1 MRLLVP
7 TSRRPEERGAAL
19 MLAIL
24 VLGVLVLIVLQITLG
39 SSVDMRVA
47 QNDIELTNFDAAIES
62 AMLKTMQDLADDA
75 SAGADA
81 GAGQAAAPDPSA
93 AFGAPSAGGDGGETG
108 PTDSHRD
115 DWGRPQQTE
124 INGVSLRI
132 LVQDEDSKYN
142 VLTMLT
148 EDEDEAEEAFNRV
161 VRILDLCRDGTL
173 SDIDEAD
180 ARDMAEGM
188 RDFMRDRRDAV
199 LPRPALLTDRDDER
213 DFGLPLTLREFVV
226 LPGFNEFMFRD
237 YRDAEGT
244 VVHSIASFLTV
255 STSVSTYQ
263 DYRKALEDE
272 VQGGALPPADG
283 PAPGSSGS
291 TTSST
296 SSTSSSGPGVRSTAG
311 SSDGS
316 SLGEGTATS
325 TSSNGTPGVAVNIN
339 TAPNAVLHGLF
350 DRGELSWEFLDALV
364 RYRNEEDE
372 EASDP
377 DAEPVYDEYGEEVV
391 TKQIFE
397 SSEELAEVD
406 GWDLIEPDVRDKFNR
421 LATVESQVFSI
432 FITAR
437 ASLTGEEGDSFGMTR
452 AEAEEAKEKGTDRVR
467 TVRAI
472 VWRYQDGEEF
482 KVIPLEN
489 WEVLDYVPFEVLDF
503 PEEDR

>member
-1 MRLLVP
+1 
-7 TSRRPEERGAAL
+7 

-47 QNDIELTNFDAAIES
+47 QNDLELTNFDAAIES

-75 SAGADA
+75 AAGAEA
-81 GAGQAAAPDPSA
+81 GGSEAAAPDPAA
-93 AFGAPSAGGDGGETG
+93 AFGDPSAAEGGGETG
-108 PTDSHRD
+108 PTDSRRD

-132 LVQDEDSKYN
+132 LIQDEDSKYN
-142 VLTMLT
+142 ILTMLT
-148 EDEDEAEEAFNRV
+148 EDPDEAEKAFNRV
-161 VRILDLCRDGTL
+161 VRILDLCRDQTL

-180 ARDMAEGM
+180 ARDMAEAM
-188 RDFMRDRRDAV
+188 RDFMRDRRGAV
-199 LPRPALLTDRDDER
+199 LPRPGLLTDREGEEDIG
-213 DFGLPLTLREFVV
+213 FPLTLREFVV

-244 VVHSIASFLTV
+244 VVHSIASFLTL

-263 DYRKALEDE
+263 DYRDALKDE
-272 VQGGALPPADG
+272 LDGGVMPAADG
-283 PAPGSSGS
+283 PETGGS
-291 TTSST
+291 TTTSTGSSSST
-296 SSTSSSGPGVRSTAG
+296 GTGVRSTAG

-316 SLGEGTATS
+316 SLGDGTSVSGGGSGSA
-325 TSSNGTPGVAVNIN
+325 GIAVNVN
-339 TAPNAVLHGLF
+339 TAPNAVLHGLM
-350 DRGELSWEFLDALV
+350 DRRELSWEFLDGIL

-377 DAEPVYDEYGEEVV
+377 DADPIYDEYGEEII

-397 SSEELAEVD
+397 STEELKEVD
-406 GWDLIEPDVRDKFNR
+406 GWELLDPEPRDEFTR
-421 LATVESQVFSI
+421 FMTVESGVFSV

-437 ASLTGEEGDSFGMTR
+437 ASIIGEEGDSFGMTR
-452 AEAEEAKEKGTDRVR
+452 AEAEEATEKGTDRVR

-472 VWRYQDGEEF
+472 VWRYQDGEDY
-482 KVIPLEN
+482 KVVPLEP
-489 WEVLDYVPFEVLDF
+489 WEILDYVPFEVLDF